1 MLVSLNVVVHRQIA
15 VSVRLLGVFNHILTL
30 FQVNL
35 LLPLLLVFL
44 LLLQLFY
51 LLPQFLLGN
60 LRFLLLG

>member
-15 VSVRLLGVFNHILTL
+15 VSVRLLGVLTHIHSL